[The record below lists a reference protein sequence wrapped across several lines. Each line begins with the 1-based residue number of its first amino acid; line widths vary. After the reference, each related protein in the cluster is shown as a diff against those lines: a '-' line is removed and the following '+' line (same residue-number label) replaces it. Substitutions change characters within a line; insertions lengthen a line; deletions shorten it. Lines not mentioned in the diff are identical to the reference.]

1 MTTKKDADS
10 ELRVLHQVISEM
22 ASAITTLER
31 SLRDAELTA
40 DALEDIIDNLEDE

>member
-1 MTTKKDADS
+1 MSRKKDAQA
-10 ELRVLHQVISEM
+10 EVRVLHQIISEM

-40 DALEDIIDNLEDE
+40 DALEDMINDLEGE